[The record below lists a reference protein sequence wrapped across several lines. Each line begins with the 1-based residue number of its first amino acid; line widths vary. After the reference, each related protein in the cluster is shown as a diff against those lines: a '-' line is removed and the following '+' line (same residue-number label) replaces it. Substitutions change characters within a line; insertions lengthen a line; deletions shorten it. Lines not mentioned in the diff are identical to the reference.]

1 MTATLASNV
10 EELIREQHLFDLLA
24 DRFVA
29 NSASVAL
36 DDGDVSWTYGELL
49 EDIDAVAGELL
60 RRGLR
65 PGDRIAFWAPPT
77 GRFVVVY
84 LAAVSI
90 GCVWMGLNPK
100 YTARELEYILRD
112 AEPKLILTHNV
123 AGGALQDLALAVEIT
138 DYEEFR
144 RSAPPIEEQ
153 RQVLSARRKT
163 LTVADPALLI
173 YTSGSTG
180 APKGALVSSAALSRI
195 AIVQSERWNLREP
208 SFICNLPINHIGC
221 VGDLI
226 TVALY
231 AGSRIRFVTEFDP
244 VEMIRLIRD
253 ETITGLFQIPTQL
266 IRIMDQPE
274 FNAEATKSLQLIGWG
289 GAALPI
295 RYIRRFRELGLRM
308 KTVYGST
315 ETVAS
320 VTYSPEDATDEQL
333 ANTVGVP
340 DPGLDVR
347 ILPEDPRNDGEEPLA
362 TGEVGEVC
370 IRHWTTLP
378 GYLHNEEATRDAYTS
393 RGYLRTGDIGR
404 IREDGMLELI
414 GRTKDMY
421 KSGGYN
427 IYPREIEL
435 AIESH
440 AAVVASAVVAVP
452 HPEYSEVGAAFVEL
466 DGTTAAPSDADAVIT
481 ELRSLCRT
489 KLANYKIPK
498 TFHLVDEIPVL
509 ANGKIDKVQ
518 LRQRAAELTRGEHNE

>member
-1 MTATLASNV
+1 
-10 EELIREQHLFDLLA
+10 
-24 DRFVA
+24 
-29 NSASVAL
+29 
-36 DDGDVSWTYGELL
+36 
-49 EDIDAVAGELL
+49 
-60 RRGLR
+60 
-65 PGDRIAFWAPPT
+65 
-77 GRFVVVY
+77 
-84 LAAVSI
+84 
-90 GCVWMGLNPK
+90 
-100 YTARELEYILRD
+100 
-112 AEPKLILTHNV
+112 
-123 AGGALQDLALAVEIT
+123 
-138 DYEEFR
+138 
-144 RSAPPIEEQ
+144 
-153 RQVLSARRKT
+153 
-163 LTVADPALLI
+163 
-173 YTSGSTG
+173 
-180 APKGALVSSAALSRI
+180 
-195 AIVQSERWNLREP
+195 
-208 SFICNLPINHIGC
+208 
-221 VGDLI
+221 
-226 TVALY
+226 
-231 AGSRIRFVTEFDP
+231 
-244 VEMIRLIRD
+244 
-253 ETITGLFQIPTQL
+253 
-266 IRIMDQPE
+266 
-274 FNAEATKSLQLIGWG
+274 
-289 GAALPI
+289 
-295 RYIRRFRELGLRM
+295 M

-320 VTYSPEDATDEQL
+320 VTYSPDDATDEQL